1 MTLTVTIDNKEAL
14 DAIAEAAG
22 KASPSRLAKI
32 VARSSETFVSGHL
45 FGLAN
50 ARHKAGHMFNF
61 YAAAADSVTSET
73 YEGDA
78 LVRISHEGL
87 ALRYF
92 GGIVKP
98 SGRPSLVTGRPI
110 RMLAIPAR
118 PEAEQH
124 TPGDFS
130 GLFLIKSR
138 KLGKAYLAGKKA
150 GGMIGILFRLVPET
164 VHQADETV
172 LPSAGALQENAV
184 LAIMEHF
191 TK

>member
-1 MTLTVTIDNKEAL
+1 MMLTITLDNQEARQ
-14 DAIAEAAG
+14 AIADAVG
-22 KASPSRLAKI
+22 KAKPSRVAKI
-32 VARSSETFVSGHL
+32 VAKSSETFVAAHL
-45 FGLAN
+45 FNLSN
-50 ARHKAGHMFNF
+50 TRHKAGHMFNF
-61 YAAAADSVTSET
+61 YAAAADAVSSET

-78 LVRISHEGL
+78 LVRIQHEGL

-110 RMLAIPAR
+110 RMLSLPAS

-138 KLGKAYLAGKKA
+138 KLGKAYLAGKKSN
-150 GGMIGILFRLVPET
+150 GMIGILFRLVPQT
-164 VHQADETV
+164 VHKADATV
-172 LPSAGALQENAV
+172 LPSAGALTENAV
-184 LAIMEHF
+184 MAIMEHF
-191 TK
+191 QK